1 MGNRNQGRGAF
12 GRAILFTTAAF
23 AAGLGGSAS
32 AQEAAA
38 PTAVDEDEIVVTGSR
53 IPRPGFT
60 SNSPISTISEVELDL
75 QQPVDVEQVLRTL
88 PQFAS
93 GNSSSTNNGSSGTS
107 TIDLRGLTTPRTL
120 VLINGKRVVGF
131 DPNGLVDVTA
141 IPVAMLERV
150 DLVTGGASAVYG
162 SDAMAGVVNFILKD
176 DFDGAQLDA
185 DYSVTGD
192 NDGRREAYGLT
203 LGADLDSG
211 RGNVAL
217 HIGHLSQEQVNMS
230 ARPWGAFAL
239 DSDTGNPGGSETSN
253 PTVIDTG
260 SGRIQVRPGTATGF
274 GVPIQKFNFNPQNL
288 YQGPQERWQ
297 GLATAQ
303 YAITSNIEAYGRFL
317 YASTNTAPA
326 LASTATFG
334 FPFEIP
340 LNSPF
345 LSPEQATFLAADN
358 AVAPCSVAAAGNC
371 VTIGLRRRMVE
382 LGPRQYQYNYDTFQ
396 GLVGLRG
403 DLTGALEN
411 WSWDITYAHGE
422 NSLKRQQNN
431 DIDANR
437 IQQALFV
444 TNAATCIDQSNGCAP
459 INFFDPSTPM
469 TAAALNFIRLDL
481 QLQSET
487 TQDYFTTNLTG
498 DLGPFRSPFSQE
510 AIGVSFGTEWR
521 RETSD
526 YRPDAASASGASPGF
541 GQTLPIAGEYDVW
554 EAYAEAL
561 VPVVSD
567 KPFARSINLEL
578 GYRRSDYSTSGTVET
593 YKYGAEWAPVDDLRL
608 RAMFQRAVRAANIAE
623 LFTPLTPS
631 TGNLTTDPCA
641 QTVLT
646 SGNLFNLC
654 LGTGAPAGRLNA
666 GTVPGPISGQINN
679 FIGGNATL
687 DPEEADT
694 FTVGFVAQPSFI
706 EGLTVSLDYYD
717 IKIANA
723 IALRPASDIIAG
735 CYSAARNPT
744 ANPNSADCQLVIRN
758 TLTGDLS
765 GALNF
770 GLVQNFQNIA
780 EIQTSGIDLA
790 AAYRLELD
798 GMGSLS
804 FNFEGTHTMEQNYK
818 PSPSS
823 AVVACEGRYGQSC
836 GLPSTATSSVGGP
849 VPEYKW
855 VQRTTWTIG
864 PFDLSY
870 RWRHLSGVSLDSQT
884 TGILPAFQNI
894 DAYDYVDLAFAWDI
908 NDTFRFN
915 AGVTNVLD
923 KDPPVIGN
931 DTGSTTFNSGNT
943 YPGTYDVLGR
953 VFSVGVSAKF

>member
-1 MGNRNQGRGAF
+1 MGTSSNGRGAF

-23 AAGLGGSAS
+23 AASLAGTAG
-32 AQEAAA
+32 AQERVA
-38 PTAVDEDEIVVTGSR
+38 PPAVDEDEVVVTGSR

-60 SNSPISTISEVELDL
+60 SNSPISTISEAELDL

-150 DLVTGGASAVYG
+150 DVVTGGASAVYG

-176 DFDGAQLDA
+176 DFDGAQMDA

-203 LGADLDSG
+203 LGAELDGG

-217 HIGHLSQEQVNMS
+217 HIGHFNQEQVNMS

-260 SGRIQVRPGTATGF
+260 SGRIQVRPSAPTGF

-303 YAITSNIEAYGRFL
+303 YEITPNIEAYGRFL

-345 LSPEQATFLAADN
+345 LSPAQATFLAADN
-358 AVAPCSVAAAGNC
+358 TVAPCSVAAAGNC

-396 GLVGLRG
+396 GLAGLRG
-403 DLTGALEN
+403 DLTGALQN

-444 TNAATCIDQSNGCAP
+444 TNATTCIDQSSGCAP

-498 DLGPFRSPFSQE
+498 DLGPFRSPFSEE

-567 KPFARSINLEL
+567 KPFAKSINLEL

-646 SGNLFNLC
+646 SGNLYNLC
-654 LGTGAPAGRLNA
+654 LGTGAPVGRLNA

-706 EGLTVSLDYYD
+706 DGLTVSLDYYD

-790 AAYRLELD
+790 AAYKLDLD
-798 GMGSLS
+798 GIGTLT

-870 RWRHLSGVSLDSQT
+870 RWRHLSGVTLDSQT
-884 TGILPAFQNI
+884 TGILPAFQSI
-894 DAYDYVDLAFAWDI
+894 DAYDYVDLAFAWDV
-908 NDTFRFN
+908 NDIFRLN